1 MPSENEHGRYFP
13 HGGWWAWLTSQQLGI
28 LCGLSTVALLAI
40 GSIVL
45 TVTRD
50 GASAA
55 VAMDDVRVFF
65 AQPSPVHLWFY
76 ALCGVLALYALNTL
90 LATWQSVSR
99 KWQFGI
105 RAPQM
110 YAPAIIHV
118 AFLVALLA
126 HLAGGL
132 ASDERGQ
139 VLVGPSWTALG
150 DGREASVT
158 DLDFRQNADGSLRQ
172 AAATLELRAPDRA
185 QERAVVSYNGPL
197 SAGFGTDLFLLTRPT
212 ALPAA
217 RLVRGD
223 AQCVVGQE
231 ESCMLGPVQVALLH
245 LETTSGTHGAM
256 ARVEVRRDG
265 APAQAVWLFEG
276 RPQTLDDGSELRLA
290 AVDRRPAVLLRHRR
304 APGNPVALVA
314 SLLLAGGLLLMW
326 RRFLPAPSRP

>member
-1 MPSENEHGRYFP
+1 MPSEGEPGTRFP
-13 HGGWWAWLTSQQLGI
+13 RGGWWVWLTSQQLGI

-50 GASAA
+50 GASAG

-65 AQPSPVHLWFY
+65 LHPSPVHLWFY
-76 ALCGVLALYALNTL
+76 VLCGVLALYALNTL

-99 KWQFGI
+99 KWQFGM
-105 RAPQM
+105 RAPHM

-126 HLAGGL
+126 HLVGGL

-139 VLVGPSWTALG
+139 VLVGPHWTALG
-150 DGREASVT
+150 DGREARVT
-158 DLDFRQNADGSLRQ
+158 DLDLRQHADGSMRQ
-172 AAATLELRAPDRA
+172 ASATLDVRQPDHPP
-185 QERAVVSYNGPL
+185 ERAVVSYNGPL
-197 SAGFGTDLFLLTRPT
+197 STGFGTDLFLLTRPT

-223 AQCVVGQE
+223 AQCVLSPD
-231 ESCMLGPVQVALLH
+231 ESCTLGDVQVSLLH
-245 LETTSGTHGAM
+245 LEVTSGAHGAM
-256 ARVEVRRDG
+256 ARVQVVRDG
-265 APAQAVWLFEG
+265 APPQAVWLFLS
-276 RPQTLDDGSELRLA
+276 RPQTLDDGSALRLA
-290 AVDRRPAVLLRHRR
+290 AVERRPAVLLRHRR

-326 RRFLPAPSRP
+326 RRLLPTRS